1 MIALWMFAC
10 SSRILDWQPATALSL
25 AAGHEKGGRNVDDK
39 LKEQLL
45 PAVMVFNFILA
56 IYMSVRI
63 VYPMLMSN
71 RPLRSG
77 TFFTHLL
84 IGAAIA
90 IVPAAIIFFIMLRR
104 R

>member
-1 MIALWMFAC
+1 MWHRGTIK
-10 SSRILDWQPATALSL
+10 
-25 AAGHEKGGRNVDDK
+25 AAAVDDK

-45 PAVMVFNFILA
+45 PTVMVFNFVVA
-56 IYMSVRI
+56 IYMCVRV

-77 TFFTHLL
+77 TFFTNLL

-90 IVPAAIIFFIMLRR
+90 LVPAAITFMIMMRR
-104 R
+104 K

>member
-1 MIALWMFAC
+1 
-10 SSRILDWQPATALSL
+10 
-25 AAGHEKGGRNVDDK
+25 VDDR

-56 IYMSVRI
+56 AYMSVRVI
-63 VYPMLMSN
+63 YPMLVSN

-84 IGAAIA
+84 IGAAIGL
-90 IVPAAIIFFIMLRR
+90 IAAAVTFVITMRR
-104 R
+104 K